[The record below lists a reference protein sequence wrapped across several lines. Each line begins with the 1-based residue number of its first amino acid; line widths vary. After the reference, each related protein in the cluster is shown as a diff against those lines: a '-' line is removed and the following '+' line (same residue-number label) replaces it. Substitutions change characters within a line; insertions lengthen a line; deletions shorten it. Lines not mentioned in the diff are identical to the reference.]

1 MAYDPN
7 TLAEIDRLKFE
18 LDRLYLPDVASSE
31 NPQDLFRLALMMVTT
46 WGGTGGATAT
56 PGLTPADITTGVVAA
71 IAPAAAIDLTPTVRI
86 ATTNTTI
93 AAGAL
98 GYQIFVITGS
108 FTIAGDPTPYAE
120 NYPVRGV
127 YREFSIGKK
136 YPAVTIT
143 PGAAS
148 QIWIEE
154 LR

>member
-1 MAYDPN
+1 MAYDAN
-7 TLAEIDRLKFE
+7 TLAEITALKE
-18 LDRLYLPDVASSE
+18 QLDRLYTPDVASSE
-31 NPQDLFRLALMMVTT
+31 NPQDLFRLALMMVAT

-86 ATTNTTI
+86 VTAPATI

-98 GYQIFVITGS
+98 GYQIFAIVGS
-108 FTIAGDPTPYAE
+108 FTIAGDPTPYSE
-120 NYPVRGV
+120 SYPVRGV

-136 YPAVTIT
+136 YPAVSIT
-143 PGAAS
+143 PGSAS